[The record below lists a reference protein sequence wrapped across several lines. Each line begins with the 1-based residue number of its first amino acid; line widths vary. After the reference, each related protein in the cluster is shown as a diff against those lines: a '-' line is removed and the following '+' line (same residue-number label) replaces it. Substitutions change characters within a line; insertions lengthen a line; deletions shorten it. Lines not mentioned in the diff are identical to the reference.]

1 MKLNKSKFIFH
12 FITNLFVMVSVI
24 IFKSISCVSAK
35 EINHSKFADHQQ
47 NHSKG
52 VIWTDIKKPPAISLM
67 ITQGSENG
75 WIVTTN
81 VKNFLFAP
89 KKAGKKHVSGEGHM
103 HLYINN
109 KKTARLYG
117 FPYYLNNLKI
127 GDHEIK
133 VTLNSNDHRDYKL
146 SGKTIKQSIKIKQ
159 LQKSLSKDL
168 KALKTSEEP
177 DFENSPEL
185 EIDVKKDP
193 IKGWNLILKNKNF
206 VLSQNDTAIKEDQ
219 KLSGFG
225 KLYINDKYKTRIFGS
240 VFHIPNLPSGSNE
253 IRIELCSNSDL
264 SPYII
269 NGKSI
274 SDSIFLFNSKIDTS
288 SGSITQKNNTL

>member
-1 MKLNKSKFIFH
+1 MKLNKSKIYIH
-12 FITNLFVMVSVI
+12 LAKNLFLTVSI
-24 IFKSISCVSAK
+24 FSFKSFLSLSAN
-35 EINHSKFADHQQ
+35 EINQSGSSIHHQ

-52 VIWTDIKKPPAISLM
+52 VTWQNIKKPPSISLKA
-67 ITQGSENG
+67 TPALGNG
-75 WIVTTN
+75 WIISTN
-81 VKNFLFAP
+81 VKNFSFAP
-89 KKAGKKHVSGEGHM
+89 ERASEKHLNGEGHM

-146 SGKTIKQSIKIKQ
+146 SGKTIEQSIKIKQ
-159 LQKSLSKDL
+159 LQKSLSK
-168 KALKTSEEP
+168 ALKTLEEEP

-193 IKGWNLILKNKNF
+193 IKGWNLIIKGKNF

-225 KLYINDKYKTRIFGS
+225 KLYINDQYKTRIFGS
-240 VFHIPNLPSGSNE
+240 VFHLPNVPSGSNK